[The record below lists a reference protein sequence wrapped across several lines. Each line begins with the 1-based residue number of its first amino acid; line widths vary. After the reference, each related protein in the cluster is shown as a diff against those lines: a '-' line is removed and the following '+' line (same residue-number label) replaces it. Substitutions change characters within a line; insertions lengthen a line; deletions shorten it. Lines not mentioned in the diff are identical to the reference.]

1 MMTVIVMMILGM
13 RVRMMTMKGT
23 RDEKPRLASHGIVH
37 TLSNM
42 TVGMRIGKKQTKA
55 GKSSNSLGMVRNGG
69 KVEDGDEANYG

>member
-1 MMTVIVMMILGM
+1 MIVMMILGM

-42 TVGMRIGKKQTKA
+42 TV
-55 GKSSNSLGMVRNGG
+55 SLGMVRNGG